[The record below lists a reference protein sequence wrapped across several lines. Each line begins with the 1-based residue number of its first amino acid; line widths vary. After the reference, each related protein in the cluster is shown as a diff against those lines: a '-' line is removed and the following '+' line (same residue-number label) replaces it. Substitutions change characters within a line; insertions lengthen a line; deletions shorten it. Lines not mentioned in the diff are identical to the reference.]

1 LGYDY
6 ARYQLKVKLFANLY
20 SQGESAMTLIFGWLE
35 GMPIWAG
42 WRFVLMEFGAQC
54 VMTFGITMMQQWC
67 ADNWDTQGV
76 S

>member
-1 LGYDY
+1 
-6 ARYQLKVKLFANLY
+6 
-20 SQGESAMTLIFGWLE
+20 MTLIFGWLE

-42 WRFVLMEFGAQC
+42 WRFVLMEFGVQC

-76 S
+76 R